1 MTENS
6 RVAFFH
12 VGLPKTASTFLQRR
26 VFPFFRD
33 IQYIKK
39 HDFKRQEK
47 YLRANSELP
56 VLLSI
61 EFFPNAGDK
70 YTIEKIEQVKTNFD
84 KVYPIIV
91 FRKHSSWLR
100 SRYKYHIRKHGSSEF
115 NQFIDPDTAKGR
127 EVRNS
132 LQFYP
137 NITTLEKSYG
147 TRPLVLFQ
155 EELKNAPHE
164 TVNLIA
170 DYTGAVLDTGKI
182 KPSTVKKSYSEHQLK
197 WVRRFNKIY
206 PYRPQKIHS
215 PVIKKIYKKVSQF
228 FLHTVAFF
236 ANVLPD
242 PEGGKNLIPP
252 KEITIIDEEYREDW
266 EKCKAYAK
274 KTRELLFEE

>member
-47 YLRANSELP
+47 YLRANSEFP

-61 EFFPNAGDK
+61 EFFPNARDK

-100 SRYKYHIRKHGSSEF
+100 SRYKYHIRKHGSSDF
-115 NQFIDPDTAKGR
+115 NQYIDPATAKGR

-132 LQFYP
+132 LQFFP

-155 EELKNAPHE
+155 EEIKNAPHE
-164 TVNLIA
+164 TVRLIA
-170 DYTGAVLDTGKI
+170 DYTGAVLDAGQI

-215 PVIKKIYKKVSQF
+215 PVFKKIYKKISQF

-236 ANVLPD
+236 ANFLPD

-252 KEITIIDEEYREDW
+252 KEITKIDEEYREDW
-266 EKCKAYAK
+266 EKCRAYASE
-274 KTRELLFEE
+274 TRELFF